1 MHPLRSFLFAP
12 GNHARKV
19 EKVFGIAA
27 DAVILDLEDAVATSE
42 KAATRA
48 MIVTALQRPRGC
60 LAYVRVNAMST
71 EFCYGDLQAVVR
83 PGLDG
88 VILPKVESVWQLKA
102 VDWLLGELE
111 RANGLEVGNVDLMP
125 IIETGAG
132 IAAVREIAAAG
143 TRVRRLAFGAGDYM
157 LDMGLAWTHGEEE
170 LSHARAAVAVASR
183 AAGLEPP
190 IDSVWVELRDVEGCE
205 ASAQRVLR
213 MGYQGKM
220 CIHPDQVPITNRVFT
235 PSDAEVAHAKR
246 VVAAFLKAEAEGS
259 ASIQL
264 DGHFIDYPF
273 VYRAQRILATVERIR
288 AAEAERPA

>member
-12 GNHARKV
+12 GNHPRKV
-19 EKVFGIAA
+19 EKALALGA
-27 DAVILDLEDAVATSE
+27 DAVILDLEDAVAIAE
-42 KAATRA
+42 KPATRTTVVA
-48 MIVTALQRPRGC
+48 ALQHPRKALG
-60 LAYVRVNAMST
+60 YIRVNAMSSD
-71 EFCYGDLQAVVR
+71 FCHGDLVAVVR

-102 VDWLLGELE
+102 ADWLLAELE
-111 RANGLEVGNVDLMP
+111 RANGLEVGNIDLMP
-125 IIETGAG
+125 IIETGTG
-132 IAAVREIAAAG
+132 IAAVRELAGAG

-157 LDMGLAWTHGEEE
+157 LDMGLTWTRGEEE
-170 LSHARAAVAVASR
+170 LAHARAEVAVASR

-190 IDSVWVELRDVEGCE
+190 IDSVWVDLKDRDGFET
-205 ASAQRVLR
+205 SAKRVQR

-220 CIHPDQVPITNRVFT
+220 CIHPDQVAVTNRVFT
-235 PSDAEVAHAKR
+235 PSDDEVAQAQR

-288 AAEAERPA
+288 AAEAER